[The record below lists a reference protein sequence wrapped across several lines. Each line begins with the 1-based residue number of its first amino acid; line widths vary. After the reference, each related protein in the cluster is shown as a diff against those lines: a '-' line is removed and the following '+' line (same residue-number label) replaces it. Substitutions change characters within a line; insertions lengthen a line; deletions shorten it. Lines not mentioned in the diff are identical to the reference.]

1 MSMNSSMVRS
11 DRGMPAGKLSGGGS
25 FIGARH
31 ASERMRQPSAPCE
44 AQLCSGVILKAR
56 FFSSHS
62 VLYERRH
69 SSPWLAPLLVEA
81 GVRDGQASRVDAIHQ
96 RLL

>member
-11 DRGMPAGKLSGGGS
+11 DRGMPAGKLTGGGGS

-62 VLYERRH
+62 VLYERRN
-69 SSPWLAPLLVEA
+69 SSPCLHRLVSKRA
-81 GVRDGQASRVDAIHQ
+81 KGWSYGRR
-96 RLL
+96 